1 MLIHTM
7 DMKDLESAVRDI
19 IEEIYNKKYI
29 GKLKVSKTPRGFK
42 LDLALGF
49 DDTPHTYAMEGN
61 EKQFLKF
68 VKCELMRAGWNGVE
82 FSELHKIY
90 FTRGCCEK

>member
-1 MLIHTM
+1 MLIHIM
-7 DMKDLESAVRDI
+7 DTKDLESAVRNI
-19 IEEIYNKKYI
+19 IENLYDKKYI
-29 GKLKVSKTPRGFK
+29 GKLKVIKTNKGYI
-42 LDLALGF
+42 LELALGF

-68 VKCELMRAGWNGVE
+68 IKCELSKARWDSVE

-90 FTRGCCEK
+90 FTRGCCEE

>member
-1 MLIHTM
+1 M
-7 DMKDLESAVRDI
+7 DMKDLELAVRDI

-29 GKLKVSKTPRGFK
+29 GKLKVIKTNKGYK
-42 LDLALGF
+42 LEIALGF
-49 DDTPHTYAMEGN
+49 EDTPHSYAMEGN
-61 EKQFLKF
+61 EKQFLDF
-68 VKCELMRAGWNGVE
+68 VRCELKRAGWDGVE